1 MFVKITNAG
10 GYQYVRLVE
19 NYRENG
25 KVKQRVLFNFGRL
38 DILKD
43 DPAFKN
49 IVKKL
54 SDIVAETTAEN
65 AKSCYY

>member
-10 GYQYVRLVE
+10 GYQYVGLVE

-25 KVKQRVLFNFGRL
+25 KVKQKVLFNFGRL

-43 DPAFKN
+43 SPRF
-49 IVKKL
+49 
-54 SDIVAETTAEN
+54 
-65 AKSCYY
+65 

>member
-43 DPAFKN
+43 EPRF
-49 IVKKL
+49 
-54 SDIVAETTAEN
+54 
-65 AKSCYY
+65 

>member
-25 KVKQRVLFNFGRL
+25 RSK
-38 DILKD
+38 
-43 DPAFKN
+43 
-49 IVKKL
+49 
-54 SDIVAETTAEN
+54 
-65 AKSCYY
+65 AKSTI